1 VILKKIL
8 NSELFKNTSILV
20 SGTILAQLIPILL
33 QPVLRRYY
41 SPEIFGAYTVY
52 LSLVGILMM
61 VASFKYELAI
71 ILPKKNKEAANIFF
85 ISVIINFLF
94 NLLLFIV
101 IVIFKPGLLLFL
113 NLSNEFA
120 FFLYLVPAG
129 VFLFNLYQSIN
140 YWLIREKKYFAISK
154 NKLVRRGF
162 EGVAQVSLK
171 YTGSS
176 LGLLLGDIFGHC
188 ANITYG
194 IYQSIKNGLKLR
206 YFNIKKIRY
215 VLNKYSEYPKYN
227 LFPGLL
233 SASSYLLPAILINK
247 LFNSE
252 LAGFFDLSK
261 LVLSI
266 PMALIATSISNVL
279 LERISAKFKKSD
291 TIRKDLFS
299 IAGFVIFIMI
309 IEILIIVLWGENLF
323 KIFFGKQWEYAGA
336 ISKILVWSYALNFL
350 VASFS
355 SIFISMKKIKILSLW
370 QFLYFAA
377 ILMLFFF
384 KHIAFDQFLKI
395 FVAIEISSYLS
406 IILLM
411 ISIVYKYESKLK

>member
-384 KHIAFDQFLKI
+384 KNIAFDQFLKI
-395 FVAIEISSYLS
+395 FVAIEISSYIS

-411 ISIVYKYESKLK
+411 ILIVYKYESKLK